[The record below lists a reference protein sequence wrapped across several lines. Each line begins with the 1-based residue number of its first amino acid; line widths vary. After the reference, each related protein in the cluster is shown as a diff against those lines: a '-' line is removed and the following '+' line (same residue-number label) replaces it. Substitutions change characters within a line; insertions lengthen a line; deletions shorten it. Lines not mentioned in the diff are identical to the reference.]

1 MDSSLVSADFEVGKL
16 IGKGGFAQVYEA
28 HRRINGEKVA
38 IKFCSKES
46 RSKASLRTMRR
57 EYEALRSF
65 KHPNIIRTLDYY
77 ENDRFIAI
85 VLEHCEGGD
94 LCSFVRYA
102 GKNATYESDVANI
115 LRGVAKGLDFIH
127 NSCNAL
133 HRDIKPR
140 TLASRREHPR
150 PLQPAQARRRD

>member
-1 MDSSLVSADFEVGKL
+1 MSADFEVGRL

-28 HRRINGEKVA
+28 HRRIDGEKVA

-46 RSKASLRTMRR
+46 RSKASLRSMRR
-57 EYEALRSF
+57 EYETLRSI
-65 KHPNIIRTLDYY
+65 KHPNVIRALDYY

-94 LCSFVRYA
+94 LSNFVRFA
-102 GKNATYESDVANI
+102 AKNADYLADVANI
-115 LRGVAKGLDFIH
+115 LRAVAKGLDFLH
-127 NSCNAL
+127 SSCNAL

-140 TLASRREHPR
+140 S
-150 PLQPAQARRRD
+150 PA

>member
-1 MDSSLVSADFEVGKL
+1 MDSSLVSADFEVGRL

-28 HRRINGEKVA
+28 QRRINGEKVA

-57 EYEALRSF
+57 EYETLRSF

-85 VLEHCEGGD
+85 VLELCEGGD
-94 LCSFVRYA
+94 LCNFVRFA
-102 GKNATYESDVANI
+102 GKNEAYEADVANI
-115 LRGVAKGLDFIH
+115 LRAVARGLDFIH
-127 NSCNAL
+127 SSCNAL

-140 TLASRREHPR
+140 TFG
-150 PLQPAQARRRD
+150 